1 MVSFQKISPMK
12 KTKSPIQHISL
23 GIDISKDKFD
33 VCLMCQHSDKH
44 RRILGSTKYDNKLTG
59 FKKLWEWV
67 AKKVK
72 KYPDI
77 EVEFTMEATGVYHEN
92 LAWYLY
98 EQGAKVVIVLPN
110 QAKAFM
116 KSEGMKSKNDKIDAE
131 GLAKMSLSKNLRV
144 WKPISP
150 ILHRLRTQTRHHSSL
165 QKEITRTG
173 NQIHALEHS
182 HLPDKL
188 TLKQLKKILV
198 FLVKQREEIKKS
210 IEVLVKE
217 DEAFYKRLSHLC
229 SIYGVGILTAAVV
242 ISETNGFELFTSLKQ
257 LTSYAGYD
265 VVENQSGKRTGRT
278 HISKKGNS
286 HIRRILFMPSFN
298 AINVEGDFQDLYQ
311 RVFERTK
318 MKMKGYVAV
327 QRKLLCLM
335 YTLWKKE
342 EDFDPNKHKKHIL
355 VEEDK
360 LPLPEI
366 VT

>member
-1 MVSFQKISPMK
+1 MK
-12 KTKSPIQHISL
+12 KTTSPVQHLSL

-33 VCLMCQHSDKH
+33 VCLMCGQSDKH
-44 RRILGSTKYDNKLTG
+44 RKILGSTKFDNHLKG
-59 FKKLWEWV
+59 FEKLWEWLS
-67 AKKVK
+67 KRSVK
-72 KYPDI
+72 HPDI
-77 EVEFTMEATGVYHEN
+77 VIEFTMEATGVYHEN

-98 EQGAKVVIVLPN
+98 EQGARVVIVLPN

-116 KSEGMKSKNDKIDAE
+116 KSEGMKSKNDRIDAE

-150 ILHRLRTQTRHHSSL
+150 ILHRLRTQTRHHSNL

-188 TLKQLKKILV
+188 TLKQLKKALS
-198 FLVKQREEIKKS
+198 FLVKQREEMKKS

-217 DEAFYKRLSHLC
+217 DDVFYKRISHLC
-229 SIYGVGILTAAVV
+229 SIYGVGVLTAATV
-242 ISETNGFELFTSLKQ
+242 IAETNGFELFTSLKQ

-265 VVENQSGKRTGRT
+265 VVENQSGKRAGKTR
-278 HISKKGNS
+278 ISKRGNS
-286 HIRRILFMPSFN
+286 HIRRILFMPAFH
-298 AINVEGDFQDLYQ
+298 AVNVEGNFQDLYL

-318 MKMKGYVAV
+318 EKMKGYVAV

-342 EDFDPNKHKKHIL
+342 EDFDEKKHKKHIL

-366 VT
+366 VSQ